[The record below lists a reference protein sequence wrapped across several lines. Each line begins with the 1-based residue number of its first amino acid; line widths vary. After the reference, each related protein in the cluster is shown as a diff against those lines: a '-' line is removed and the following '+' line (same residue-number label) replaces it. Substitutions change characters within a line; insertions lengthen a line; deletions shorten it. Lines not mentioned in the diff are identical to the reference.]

1 MPSLRRRVGARVLN
15 IGRSIGVTNS
25 GDRKRIA
32 RPASSTRIRRSIG
45 AAEPIDLV
53 LEVSAR

>member
-1 MPSLRRRVGARVLN
+1 MPSLRRRVGARALN
-15 IGRSIGVTNS
+15 IGRSIGVTSS

-45 AAEPIDLV
+45 AAEPMDPV
-53 LEVSAR
+53 LAVYAR